1 MSLHDGS
8 MGPFKVGDNIFR
20 YEVRGLLGTGGHAF
34 VYDCYNAYLEEPVA
48 IKVIADAPHRG
59 KRLFIRAK
67 KEAQTLY
74 RLNHPNIVRVV
85 EAGELEGMAIMVME
99 KLVGLNLR
107 EYLAVCGPLTVL
119 EALTIA
125 VQIASALD
133 AAHGAGVIHRDLKP
147 ENVFVQVA
155 TTPDATGNLLKV
167 KVLDFGIA
175 KFLDGPQTTQ
185 RDLILGTAP
194 YLSPEQAQ
202 GQGVTFS
209 SDIFQ
214 LGTLVYEMISG
225 ICPCFVGIEEPTPQ
239 AILAIQISKEP
250 TTLKSLVPGVPDDVD
265 QLVWDSLA
273 KNAQQRQP
281 SMRHLLL
288 LLENARVRLRAEL
301 PPEQRALRV
310 VRLKH
315 VPDAIPHA
323 PPGGRSQRPATSI
336 NLELDRSVLSQLVGV
351 VENTEPIATH
361 RHPPQTPRQLAPA
374 IANPQV
380 RPEPAPKSLAR
391 KAPPVRSAGNDFSGA
406 ALARAVNQ
414 SSASHASLIRRT
426 LLRSLLIGA
435 AVSLPAGLVAFK
447 MLVRPGLHAAPSTSI
462 VAPTQPAPVE
472 VSPNPNPTASAPALF
487 ESSEPTQEPTPPA
500 APAARAVQ
508 SARANAPLSPKKA
521 SVAANRVPSQVDPLS
536 TFDQSPLAPPV
547 VDPRVLN
554 RARIPLEV
562 AKPVASVPPAV
573 PPAAKNAPK
582 PAKPAA
588 SVPPAPK
595 KVPKLI
601 F

>member
-1 MSLHDGS
+1 
-8 MGPFKVGDNIFR
+8 MGPFKVGDKIFR
-20 YEVRGLLGTGGHAF
+20 YDVRGLLGTGGHAF

-125 VQIASALD
+125 VQVASALD

-147 ENVFVQVA
+147 ENVFVQVT
-155 TTPDATGNLLKV
+155 TTPDVTGNLLKI

-250 TTLKSLVPGVPDDVD
+250 ATLKSLVPGVPDDVD

-281 SMRHLLL
+281 SMRHFLL
-288 LLENARVRLRAEL
+288 LLESARARLRAEL
-301 PPEQRALRV
+301 PPEQRTLRV
-310 VRLKH
+310 VRLKEA
-315 VPDAIPHA
+315 PDAA
-323 PPGGRSQRPATSI
+323 PRAAPGGRSERPATLI
-336 NLELDRSVLSQLVGV
+336 NLELDRSVTSQLVGV
-351 VENTEPIATH
+351 VENTESIATY
-361 RHPPQTPRQLAPA
+361 RPPPQTPRQPATA
-374 IANPQV
+374 IADPQL
-380 RPEPAPKSLAR
+380 RPERPEATPKYLAR
-391 KAPPVRSAGNDFSGA
+391 KAPSVRSAGNDFSGA
-406 ALARAVNQ
+406 ALARAVDQ

-447 MLVRPGLHAAPSTSI
+447 ILVRPGLHAAPNTSI
-462 VAPTQPAPVE
+462 VAPTQPAPAE
-472 VSPNPNPTASAPALF
+472 VPPNPNPTASAPASF
-487 ESSEPTQEPTPPA
+487 ESSEPTPEPAPPA
-500 APAARAVQ
+500 APAARALQ
-508 SARANAPLSPKKA
+508 PTRANAPPSPKKT
-521 SVAANRVPSQVDPLS
+521 SVVANPVPSHADPLS
-536 TFDQSPLAPPV
+536 TFDQGPLAPPV
-547 VDPRVLN
+547 VAPPVFN
-554 RARIPLEV
+554 RARVPSEA
-562 AKPVASVPPAV
+562 AKPAASV

-582 PAKPAA
+582 PPKPAA
-588 SVPPAPK
+588 SDPPAPK